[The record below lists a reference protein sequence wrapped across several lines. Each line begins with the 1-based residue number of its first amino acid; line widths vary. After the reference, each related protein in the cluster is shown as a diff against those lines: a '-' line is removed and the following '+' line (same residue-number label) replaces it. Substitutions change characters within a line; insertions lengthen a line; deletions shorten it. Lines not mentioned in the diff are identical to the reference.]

1 MFMETKKE
9 IFCSYDYFMRHNCRS
24 CKLGRKCEEY
34 ENRIK
39 RDRDN
44 DRNGSADNSTKKER
58 Q

>member
-1 MFMETKKE
+1 METKKE

-44 DRNGSADNSTKKER
+44 DRNGSANNSTKKEQR
-58 Q
+58 